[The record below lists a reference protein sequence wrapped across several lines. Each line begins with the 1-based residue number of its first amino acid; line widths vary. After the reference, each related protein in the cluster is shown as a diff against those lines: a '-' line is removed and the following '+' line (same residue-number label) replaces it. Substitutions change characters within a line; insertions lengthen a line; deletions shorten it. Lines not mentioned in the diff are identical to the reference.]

1 MKMIRN
7 SWGWA
12 PGTWGELVQG
22 EQNGQRLLLSL
33 PSSRGTFV
41 QASLYPRSSRNPLV
55 VCSHRRWKA
64 QKAVQ
69 LLLEYLGETG
79 VQIRLRFKSVL
90 QVGIGNASSS
100 ADMFGA
106 LRATLR
112 VLKRYVSPVLLCR
125 IASTVEPTNPTIVS
139 GACLFEP
146 DRGLI
151 VGGGRLPKFG
161 VRPLSYGQP
170 VDTIHARNRSPVWK
184 DNERLEFSRIL
195 ELLRTAIDQG
205 SLRKLADAATRS
217 AFLHADRHS
226 RSDICTAWTES
237 QKIGALGIAVSHSGS
252 SIVALLPPKEMVSH
266 V

>member
-1 MKMIRN
+1 MVRE

-22 EQNGQRLLLSL
+22 ELSGQRILLSL

-41 QASLYPRSSRNPLV
+41 QASLYPRISNNPLV
-55 VCSHRRWKA
+55 LCSHRRWKA

-69 LLLEYLGETG
+69 ILLEYLGETG
-79 VQIRLRFKSVL
+79 VQIRLRFTSVL

-112 VLKRYVSPVLLCR
+112 VLKRYASPALLCR

-139 GACLFEP
+139 GGCLFDP
-146 DRGLI
+146 DCGLI
-151 VGGGRLPKFG
+151 VGRGRLPKFEIQ
-161 VRPLSYGQP
+161 PLSSGQP
-170 VDTIHARNRSPVWK
+170 IDTIDARNRSPVWK
-184 DNERLEFSRIL
+184 AHERLEFSRIL
-195 ELLRTAIDQG
+195 ELLRTAIGQG
-205 SLRKLADAATRS
+205 SLEQVANAATRS
-217 AFLHADRHS
+217 AFLHAERHS
-226 RSDICTAWTES
+226 RSDICAAWTES
-237 QKIGALGIAVSHSGS
+237 QKMGALGISVSHSGS